1 MRLNS
6 LEDKIINKEN
16 EKRLY
21 SLMMKLPNFYE
32 LIILEYYFNNKTLKQ
47 IGKKYNRSTTWV
59 NIVRHRGLNFLTT
72 YMKNDKDISKIQLN
86 DFWNKKITYF
96 YNWRKFDPTYLK
108 KRN

>member
-1 MRLNS
+1 
-6 LEDKIINKEN
+6 
-16 EKRLY
+16 
-21 SLMMKLPNFYE
+21 MKLPNFYE